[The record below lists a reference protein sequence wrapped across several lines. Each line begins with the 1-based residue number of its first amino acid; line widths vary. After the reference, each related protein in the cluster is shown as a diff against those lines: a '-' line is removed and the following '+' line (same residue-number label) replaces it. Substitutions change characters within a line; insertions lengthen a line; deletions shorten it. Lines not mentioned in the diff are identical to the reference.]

1 MDRGKSPDI
10 LFSANNSAPG
20 ASYIVMG
27 GKQKAMA
34 RAMKTFKALHHHRAG
49 KAFTLI
55 ELLIIVM
62 TITVAGVIIIPILL

>member
-1 MDRGKSPDI
+1 
-10 LFSANNSAPG
+10 
-20 ASYIVMG
+20 
-27 GKQKAMA
+27 MA
-34 RAMKTFKALHHHRAG
+34 RAMKTFKALHHRAG